1 MSEQPTEIIGPPD
14 PAATLINKD
23 EEPKPIVYEQEEVAC
38 SLTLDAKQ
46 AWILQIVLAPY
57 SKAEEDDWDMLRAA
71 SDIHRRLTDAV
82 GQPF

>member
-1 MSEQPTEIIGPPD
+1 MSEQETGIIGPPD
-14 PAATLINKD
+14 AEATLINKP
-23 EEPKPIVYEQEEVAC
+23 EEPKEPIYEQDGVAC

-46 AWILQIVLAPY
+46 AWILQIILAPY